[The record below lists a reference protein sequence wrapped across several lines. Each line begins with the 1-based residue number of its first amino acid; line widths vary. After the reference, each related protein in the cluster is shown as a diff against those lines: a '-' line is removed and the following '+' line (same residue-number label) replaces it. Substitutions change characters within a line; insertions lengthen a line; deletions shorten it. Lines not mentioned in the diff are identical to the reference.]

1 MAGLK
6 RVKAK
11 EGENLTPANIKRV
24 IDLLENPET
33 KTTKK
38 QACEILNISYNTAR
52 LDSIIANYKEEL
64 ERNAKHRASNRG
76 KPATEYEIA
85 YCIENYL
92 KGDPITDICKRL
104 YRPAYF
110 VKNILLTRGVPLRQP
125 GANYTEGVELVPE
138 EAMKD
143 SFKVG
148 ETVYSMRYHTL
159 AKIRNIYVDLKKQ
172 TVYGLYLMSE
182 ATSMFAYQPAWELA
196 SLEHLKQYG
205 VNFE

>member
-1 MAGLK
+1 M
-6 RVKAK
+6 
-11 EGENLTPANIKRV
+11 
-24 IDLLENPET
+24 
-33 KTTKK
+33 
-38 QACEILNISYNTAR
+38 
-52 LDSIIANYKEEL
+52 
-64 ERNAKHRASNRG
+64 
-76 KPATEYEIA
+76 
-85 YCIENYL
+85 
-92 KGDPITDICKRL
+92 
-104 YRPAYF
+104 
-110 VKNILLTRGVPLRQP
+110 RQP

-143 SFKVG
+143 TFKVG

-172 TVYGLYLMSE
+172 TVYGLYLMSD